1 MKLHKGIS
9 RGWKFEHNKLIFTE
23 TYLKREKKFLKR
35 HPEPIERYKKVL
47 RLLELNP
54 NHPSLR
60 LHKLKGKLADKYSV
74 STTMDY
80 RIILTF
86 AVTEKG
92 IVLID
97 VGSHDIYG
105 N

>member
-1 MKLHKGIS
+1 MT
-9 RGWKFEHNKLIFTE
+9 RYRLIFTDS
-23 TYLKREKKFLKR
+23 YLKREKRFLKR
-35 HPEPIERYKKVL
+35 HPELIDKYKKVL
-47 RLLELNP
+47 KLLELNP

-60 LHKLKGKLADKYSV
+60 LHKLKGKLSGKYSV
-74 STTMDY
+74 SITMSY

-97 VGSHDIYG
+97 VGSHDIY
-105 N
+105 

>member
-1 MKLHKGIS
+1 MSKY
-9 RGWKFEHNKLIFTE
+9 RLIFTE
-23 TYLKREKKFLKR
+23 SYLKREKRFLKR
-35 HPEPIERYKKVL
+35 HPELVDRYKKVL
-47 RLLELNP
+47 KLLELNP

-60 LHKLKGKLADKYSV
+60 LHKLKGKLAGKYSV
-74 STTMDY
+74 SITMSY

-97 VGSHDIYG
+97 VGSHDIY
-105 N
+105 